1 MADGIGFF
9 DIFFSIFWIFLM
21 VAWIWVMV
29 GIVSDVFRSDDLGG
43 LAKAMWVLFVIV
55 IPWLGVLS
63 YLLIRG
69 GKMQERNK
77 AAMSEIEDAR
87 RDYVR
92 SVAHV
97 SAADEI
103 EKLAALK
110 EKGAITEEEFS
121 AQKSKILGSS

>member
-43 LAKAMWVLFVIV
+43 LAKAMWILFVIV
-55 IPWLGVLS
+55 IPWLGILS

-69 GKMQERNK
+69 GKMQERRQ
-77 AAMSEIEDAR
+77 AAMSEFEDAR
-87 RDYVR
+87 REYVR
-92 SVAHV
+92 SVAHISV
-97 SAADEI
+97 ADEI

>member
-29 GIVSDVFRSDDLGG
+29 GIVSDVFRSDDLSGF
-43 LAKAMWVLFVIV
+43 AKAMWILFVIV
-55 IPWLGVLS
+55 IPWLGILS

-69 GKMQERNK
+69 GKMHERRQ
-77 AAMSEIEDAR
+77 AAMSEFENAQR
-87 RDYVR
+87 EYVR

-103 EKLAALK
+103 EKLVALK
-110 EKGAITEEEFS
+110 EKGAITDEEFS
-121 AQKSKILGSS
+121 AQKSKVLGSP

>member
-1 MADGIGFF
+1 MAEGIGFF
-9 DIFFSIFWIFLM
+9 DIFLSIFWIFLM
-21 VAWIWVMV
+21 VAWIWVMIGV
-29 GIVSDVFRSDDLGG
+29 VSDVFRSNDLSG

-69 GKMQERNK
+69 DKMQERNRV
-77 AAMSEIEDAR
+77 AMSEIEAAQ

-92 SVAHV
+92 RVAHV

-110 EKGAITEEEFS
+110 ERGAITEEEFDT
-121 AQKSKILGSS
+121 QKSKVLGSA